1 MDYLL
6 IHLQPGQPDQV
17 RWLALTPGQ
26 PPGRVAHGLLADAAR
41 AAAGRAVV
49 LLVPGEEVLLT
60 EVTLRLRNSAKLR
73 KAVPY
78 ALEDALA
85 GDLEHLHFAL
95 GPRQGE
101 RTPVAVVDRERM
113 GVWLERLAELDIV
126 PRHVLPDVL
135 CLPWQEGEWG
145 VLLDDQRALVRTG
158 PTSGFATERDNLLPL
173 LLAALEG
180 EDGPAALRV
189 WPCAEGGHGLE
200 GLRRPLVAAR
210 CDGEPLTVLAE
221 GFQPRPPLDLLQGE
235 FSTRADLRE
244 RLRPWRWAA
253 ALAGLWLA
261 VTLGQQWLHA
271 HRLQAELD
279 AVNTETRRVFQRS
292 FPEVKQFRD
301 ARKQMARRLNALRGG
316 RKQGGADFLTLLAQ
330 ASEVLGGARD
340 VQIDALSF
348 HDGRLDLRLRAPSL
362 SALERLQQQLQ
373 GAGLVAEL
381 RGADAGPKGATGQ
394 LRLKGA

>member
-6 IHLQPGQPDQV
+6 IHLQPGQPDQAC
-17 RWLALTPGQ
+17 WLALTPGQ
-26 PPGRVAHGLLADAAR
+26 PPGRVAHGLLAEAAQ
-41 AAAGRAVV
+41 AATGRAVV

-60 EVTLRLRNSAKLR
+60 EVTLRVRNSAKLR

-95 GPRQGE
+95 GQRQGE

-113 GVWLERLAELDIV
+113 EVWLGRLAELDIV
-126 PRHVLPDVL
+126 PHHMLPDVL
-135 CLPWQEGEWG
+135 CLPWQEGEWSM
-145 VLLDDQRALVRTG
+145 LLDARRALVRTG
-158 PTSGFATERDNLLPL
+158 PVSGFATERDILLPL

-180 EDGPAALRV
+180 DEGPAALRV
-189 WPCAEGGHGLE
+189 WSCGKDWPALKV
-200 GLRRPLVAAR
+200 LRRPLMSER
-210 CDGEPLTVLAE
+210 CEGEPLAVLAE

-244 RLRPWRWAA
+244 RLWPWRWAA
-253 ALAGLWLA
+253 GLAVLWLA

-271 HRLQAELD
+271 RRLQAELD
-279 AVNTETRRVFQRS
+279 AVNAETRRVFQRS
-292 FPEVKQFRD
+292 FPEIKQFRD
-301 ARKQMARRLNALRGG
+301 ARKQMARRLNALRGSQ
-316 RKQGGADFLTLLAQ
+316 KQGETDFLTLLAR
-330 ASEVLGGARD
+330 ASEVLGRARG
-340 VQIDALSF
+340 VQIDALNF